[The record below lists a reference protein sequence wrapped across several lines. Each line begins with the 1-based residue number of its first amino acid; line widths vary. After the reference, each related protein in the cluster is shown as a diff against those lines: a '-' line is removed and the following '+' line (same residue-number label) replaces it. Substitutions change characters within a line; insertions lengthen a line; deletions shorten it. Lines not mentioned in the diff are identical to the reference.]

1 MKNKSTLYILLYI
14 QYMLYI
20 CSYAYKEFTPEII
33 QQLLINILID
43 LATDLDKYSF
53 CLSNAFVIMLKL
65 ASVH

>member
-1 MKNKSTLYILLYI
+1 
-14 QYMLYI
+14 MLYI